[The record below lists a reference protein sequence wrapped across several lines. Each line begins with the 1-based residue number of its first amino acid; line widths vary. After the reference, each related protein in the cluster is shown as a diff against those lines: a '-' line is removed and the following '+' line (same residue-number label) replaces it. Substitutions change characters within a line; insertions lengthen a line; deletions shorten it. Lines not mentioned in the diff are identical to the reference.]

1 MEFAREKGILFD
13 RWIKA
18 CKVTDYNSL
27 RELLLNEEFK
37 ICVPERTVLYL
48 NEQKVN
54 TVQQAA
60 ILADEYALMHKPV
73 FLKRMCESG
82 YTSQK
87 ENEVAPSDFKVRPSP
102 YSPKIRKE
110 CGYCHKVGHNFW
122 VSNFKTKQQR
132 LDASRTQPHGSV
144 LVKVVACDFC
154 CSWQVFPALCV
165 WRFCVTDWL
174 CWGSESC
181 ENLAWHWGI
190 SVLHIVRYSAV
201 LRRICV
207 WYQYYCTEYWN
218 GFYTCPSL
226 SRF

>member
-1 MEFAREKGILFD
+1 M
-13 RWIKA
+13 
-18 CKVTDYNSL
+18 
-27 RELLLNEEFK
+27 
-37 ICVPERTVLYL
+37 
-48 NEQKVN
+48 
-54 TVQQAA
+54 
-60 ILADEYALMHKPV
+60 
-73 FLKRMCESG
+73 
-82 YTSQK
+82 
-87 ENEVAPSDFKVRPSP
+87 
-102 YSPKIRKE
+102 
-110 CGYCHKVGHNFW
+110 
-122 VSNFKTKQQR
+122 SNFKTKQQR

-144 LVKVVACDFC
+144 LVKVVACVFC
-154 CSWQVFPALCV
+154 CSWQVFSALCV

-226 SRF
+226 SRLSVVWFGFWMSQCSGPFFSTRTRYWFYNGEWSRWRQSITSCACH